1 MRNKLILLCLCW
13 LASSTLFAADYQG
26 SLDWSARA
34 ELGMLVSGVVGK
46 VNVKAGQTV
55 SKGDVL
61 LQLDDRDFTYRITST
76 KAIYQRAK
84 SGFEEAER
92 EHVRS
97 LELYD
102 RRLLSDH
109 ELQMKKISLV
119 EAQAAMER
127 AQSATELAQLDMERS
142 VLIAP
147 FDGVVVKVLV
157 EEGEA
162 VLNQLQL
169 RPLVILAAQGQMH
182 AKAQIDSK
190 TAAKIKEATPASVG
204 VRGDWLMG
212 SVLEV
217 GREPVHVTD
226 KDAFYLLVVTFTPG
240 EVELRP
246 GEKATIRIQE

>member
-1 MRNKLILLCLCW
+1 MRNKIIVLCLCW
-13 LASSTLFAADYQG
+13 LASSPLFAADYQG
-26 SLDWSARA
+26 RLDWSARA
-34 ELGMLVSGVVGK
+34 ELGLLVSGVVGK

-61 LQLDDRDFTYRITST
+61 LQLDDRDFAYRITST

-84 SGFEEAER
+84 SAFEEAER

-97 LELYD
+97 VELYD

-127 AQSATELAQLDMERS
+127 AQSATDLARLDLERS
-142 VLIAP
+142 ALTAP
-147 FDGVVVKVLV
+147 FDGVVVKVLT
-157 EEGEA
+157 EEGEP
-162 VLNQLQL
+162 VLNRFQM
-169 RPLVILAAQGQMH
+169 RPLVILAARQQMH
-182 AKAQIDSK
+182 AIAQVDSK
-190 TAAKIKEATPASVG
+190 NAAKIKAGTPASVG

-217 GREPVHVTD
+217 GAEPVQVTD

-240 EVELRP
+240 EAELRP

>member
-1 MRNKLILLCLCW
+1 MRNKLIVLCLCW
-13 LASSTLFAADYQG
+13 LTSSSLFAADYQG

-61 LQLDDRDFTYRITST
+61 LQLDDRDFTYRITSS

-109 ELQMKKISLV
+109 ELQMKKISLI

-127 AQSATELAQLDMERS
+127 AQSASELALLDKERS
-142 VLIAP
+142 VLAAP
-147 FDGVVVKVLV
+147 FGGVVVKVLV
-157 EEGEA
+157 EEGEPI
-162 VLNQLQL
+162 LNQLQL
-169 RPLVILAAQGQMH
+169 RPLVVLAAQQQMH
-182 AKAQIDSK
+182 AIAQIDSK
-190 TAAKIKEATPASVG
+190 SAARIKAGTPASVG

-217 GREPVHVTD
+217 GMEPVHVTD

-240 EVELRP
+240 ELELRP

>member
-1 MRNKLILLCLCW
+1 MRNKLIVLLLCW
-13 LASSTLFAADYQG
+13 LASSSLLAADYQG

-46 VNVKAGQTV
+46 VKVKAGQRV

-61 LQLDDRDFTYRITST
+61 LQLDDRDFAYRITST

-127 AQSATELAQLDMERS
+127 AQSATELALLDMERS

-147 FDGVVVKVLV
+147 FDGIVVTVLV
-157 EEGEA
+157 EEGVA
-162 VLNQLQL
+162 VLNQFQL
-169 RPLVILAAQGQMH
+169 RPLVVLAAQQQMH
-182 AKAQIDSK
+182 ALAQVDSK
-190 TAAKIKEATPASVG
+190 TATGIQEGTAATVG

-217 GREPVHVTD
+217 GREPLHVTD
-226 KDAFYLLVVTFTPG
+226 KDAFYPLVVTFTPG